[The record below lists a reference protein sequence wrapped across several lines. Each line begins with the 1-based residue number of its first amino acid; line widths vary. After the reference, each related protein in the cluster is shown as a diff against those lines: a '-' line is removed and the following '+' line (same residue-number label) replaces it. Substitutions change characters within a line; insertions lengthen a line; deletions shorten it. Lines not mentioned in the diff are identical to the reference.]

1 VRIELL
7 SVTAL
12 LARAAALLFVAA
24 TAAGVLPSAAS
35 ARQITILPQ
44 TGTTSEEFETVAN
57 TLQPGDTLVLR
68 GGIYAQS
75 ARRAVTCVGTAAA
88 PIVIRSAPGESAL
101 LTRPA
106 DTMDSQNNIELVG
119 CSYLVLRDLRF
130 QGGSCGMR
138 IIGGNHV
145 TIEGCEI
152 FETGNNAIA
161 MNSGSGT
168 YEGFVLRGNHIHHTG
183 LSVSGTTEGE
193 GMYLGCNDNAC
204 RVANSLVEG
213 NYIHHLRATSDG
225 GNDGIEV
232 KVGSYGNTIRNN
244 VIHETNIGRQ
254 YPGIFVY
261 GGGPTVNIVEGNA
274 IWNTGEAIQ
283 VVSDAIVR
291 NNLCF
296 NSSSTGITAAP
307 HGQVPT
313 MKNVTIVNN
322 TIHGNPEGIYV
333 RWSGASNMVLANNAI
348 YSSATAVNAGGL
360 TGAAVTVK
368 ANYVG
373 GAMSG
378 AALDNNAFFAGGTAS
393 SAFVNPAGFD
403 FWPRSGSPLRGM
415 AQAAYAPARDFNDT
429 GRVSPYDVGA
439 YELEGQTT
447 NPGWKVG
454 PGFKS
459 GAPSE
464 SDRIPPAPTSDL
476 R

>member
-1 VRIELL
+1 MRIGNL
-7 SVTAL
+7 SVAAL
-12 LARAAALLFVAA
+12 LARAAALLWAGAA
-24 TAAGVLPSAAS
+24 MAGLLPTAAS
-35 ARQITILPQ
+35 ARLITIQPQ

-57 TLQPGDTLVLR
+57 TLQPGDTLMLR
-68 GGIYAQS
+68 GGTYAQS

-106 DTMDSQNNIELVG
+106 DNIDTQNNIELVG

-138 IIGGNHV
+138 IIGGDHV

-161 MNSGSGT
+161 MNSGSYT
-168 YEGFVLRGNHIHHTG
+168 YEGFVLRRNHIHHTG
-183 LSVSGTTEGE
+183 LSTSGTTEGE

-232 KVGSYGNTIRNN
+232 KVGSHGNTIRNN
-244 VIHETNIGRQ
+244 VIHDTNIGRQ

-261 GGGPTVNIVEGNA
+261 GGGPTVNVVEGNA
-274 IWNTGEAIQ
+274 IWNSGEAIQ

-291 NNLCF
+291 NNILF

-307 HGQVPT
+307 HGQVSS
-313 MKNVTIVNN
+313 MRNVTIVNN

-360 TGAAVTVK
+360 TGAAVTVR

-393 SAFVNPAGFD
+393 SAFVNPAGLD

-415 AQAAYAPARDFNDT
+415 AQAAYAPARDFNETD
-429 GRVSPYDVGA
+429 RNSPYDVGA
-439 YELEGQTT
+439 YELNGLTS
-447 NPGWKVG
+447 NPGWSIV

-459 GAPSE
+459 LAAA
-464 SDRIPPAPTSDL
+464 SDQIPPAPTTDL